1 MMEGETSVQ
10 LKGSP
15 PPYRI
20 NSTYCQ
26 LTRRGKPYLFVFG
39 GYDDTNENF
48 DDRIYLLDVQGQTWY
63 PPHSTGVYRNGS
75 SCVCLDD
82 TGNVVIV
89 GGLLQ
94 EDEYLECLE
103 RSNNVKSPYQDCFL
117 LIFNIESY
125 LFSREWNE
133 KFKESLISEGEA
145 GQTNWTQMNRLE
157 RHSICQSR
165 SNHKIYISGGVI
177 SDLPYGMQKYM
188 YILDYQ
194 KFTVEKVEFCKKIE
208 HEIIE
213 VGNKIW
219 SFGGI
224 NETMKYS
231 FMNIQTYDLQD
242 HTVDEINLNIN
253 DNQMFYQNNKKRAG
267 RSVNILGF
275 KKFFYNQISVT
286 QILITDLINL
296 RFVVLNIETHKMY
309 HVPIQIA
316 NLNWLFVL
324 THNDNLSI
332 IGGTELDDTVD
343 EVAYLDYLV
352 NIPLVTFGRLN
363 NESGTSEEETLLGK
377 LQKAYK
383 DEKFVDFQIKSN
395 DNKVISVHKL
405 YLLLKWPYFE
415 KMIMSGMSESHTNLM
430 FIDEPYVN
438 VKLLIDFLYNSE
450 FPHMKV
456 HDLLS
461 FAHLIE
467 LYDLKDL
474 KSLLVN
480 RIYLSKLPINQLV
493 EFWQLSDIINSK
505 FLKKYLQ
512 SMIYRYWGY
521 IVRLPSFQSLEKEQM
536 LELFSS
542 LSVESQI
549 VTGNSPAKL
558 VGNTSS
564 SSALTPTPEVLKTSI
579 PGSVPQNNSGQSVLF
594 AYPDYNDTTIV
605 TPEIDPTL
613 TFDIFR
619 SPGVLDCWTP
629 LEPAI
634 SNDETSS
641 SASFMGD

>member
-1 MMEGETSVQ
+1 
-10 LKGSP
+10 
-15 PPYRI
+15 
-20 NSTYCQ
+20 
-26 LTRRGKPYLFVFG
+26 
-39 GYDDTNENF
+39 
-48 DDRIYLLDVQGQTWY
+48 
-63 PPHSTGVYRNGS
+63 
-75 SCVCLDD
+75 
-82 TGNVVIV
+82 
-89 GGLLQ
+89 
-94 EDEYLECLE
+94 
-103 RSNNVKSPYQDCFL
+103 
-117 LIFNIESY
+117 
-125 LFSREWNE
+125 
-133 KFKESLISEGEA
+133 
-145 GQTNWTQMNRLE
+145 
-157 RHSICQSR
+157 
-165 SNHKIYISGGVI
+165 
-177 SDLPYGMQKYM
+177 M

-275 KKFFYNQISVT
+275 KKFFYNQISIT

-415 KMIMSGMSESHTNLM
+415 KMIMSGMSESHTNQM

-579 PGSVPQNNSGQSVLF
+579 PGSVPQNNSGQSVPF